1 MEYVVEIPEV
11 PIRQVARTVKKK
23 ATKKPPAKKTVKK
36 TVKKAPAKKTVKK
49 RSR

>member
-11 PIRQVARTVKKK
+11 PIRQVARTVKKS
-23 ATKKPPAKKTVKK
+23 AKKSPAKKTVKK